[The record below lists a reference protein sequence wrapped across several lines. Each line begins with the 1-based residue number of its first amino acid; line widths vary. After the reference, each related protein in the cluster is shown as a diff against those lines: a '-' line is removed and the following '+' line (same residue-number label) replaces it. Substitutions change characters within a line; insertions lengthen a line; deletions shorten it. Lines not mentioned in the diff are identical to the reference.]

1 MTHNLPCGPRNSNS
15 AESIMRRL
23 AIAVIMAF
31 SMMGATAIS
40 STPSSSTSLQNQNA
54 NRSSSNRNARKSTNK
69 NSSTASNKNSS
80 TASNK
85 NSSASSNKNSTRS
98 RGNRNKGTT
107 TATGA
112 GNPDAKVWVNTA
124 TGVYHCAGTKWYGK
138 TKAGEYMTQREAL
151 EKNFHA
157 DHGKACQ

>member
-15 AESIMRRL
+15 AESSMRRL
-23 AIAVIMAF
+23 AIAVILAF
-31 SMMGATAIS
+31 SMMGATGIS
-40 STPSSSTSLQNQNA
+40 STTSSSTSLQNQNA

-69 NSSTASNKNSS
+69 NSGTSSNKNSS
-80 TASNK
+80 T
-85 NSSASSNKNSTRS
+85 SSNKNSTRS
-98 RGNRNKGTT
+98 RGNRNTGTT
-107 TATGA
+107 TTTGP

>member
-80 TASNK
+80 
-85 NSSASSNKNSTRS
+85 ASSNKNSTRS
-98 RGNRNKGTT
+98 SGNRNKGTT

>member
-1 MTHNLPCGPRNSNS
+1 
-15 AESIMRRL
+15 MRRL

-80 TASNK
+80 
-85 NSSASSNKNSTRS
+85 ASSNKNSTRS
-98 RGNRNKGTT
+98 SGNRNKGTT